1 MKSKKTDKSN
11 DKQPTKTNKE
21 CKHKQQRRRGN
32 SNDKRSKM
40 NDQYV
45 MKDHLKNEFSKK
57 LETSKEPPTILIE
70 LSLRQWH
77 RLKPNSIH
85 LSDVSIV
92 NSDKKNVLHNK
103 VYYNSIEYGSNIQLQ
118 ENNFKSRNF
127 KMKDT
132 KSFVTSTILNYPTIK
147 DKMMIFTTD
156 IDCL

>member
-1 MKSKKTDKSN
+1 MKSKKTDNSN
-11 DKQPTKTNKE
+11 NKE
-21 CKHKQQRRRGN
+21 VKHKQQRKRGN
-32 SNDKRSKM
+32 SNNKRPKM
-40 NDQYV
+40 KDQYV
-45 MKDHLKNEFSKK
+45 MKHNLKNEFSKK

-70 LSLRQWH
+70 LSLRQWQ
-77 RLKPNSIH
+77 RLKPNSVH

-132 KSFVTSTILNYPTIK
+132 NSFVTSTILNYPTIK